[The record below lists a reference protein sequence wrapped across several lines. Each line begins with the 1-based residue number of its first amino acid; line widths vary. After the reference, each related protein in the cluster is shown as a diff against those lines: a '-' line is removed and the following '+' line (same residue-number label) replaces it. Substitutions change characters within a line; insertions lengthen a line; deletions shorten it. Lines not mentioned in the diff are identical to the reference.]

1 MQFFLEKSLYMKS
14 IFTSEV
20 SLLFAIRLGLGG
32 NDVCEVIE
40 YLILRGVFTKE
51 YLLINYIY
59 FTENEYI
66 KWVYVSINSFN
77 VCDNS
82 QRKVNKRKLK

>member
-1 MQFFLEKSLYMKS
+1 M
-14 IFTSEV
+14 
-20 SLLFAIRLGLGG
+20 GG